1 MRAVNLLPADL
12 RSAASSGSSGSP
24 VGSYA
29 VLGALA
35 LLVVIAA
42 TWAVS
47 ARQVDDKRAE
57 VARLDA
63 EAQAAEA
70 QVQNLAGFEETLSV
84 ANARKKVV
92 SDLAKGRV
100 DWADTLREISRTV
113 PKTAWI
119 TQMAA
124 TTAPGVSVEGPGNPL
139 RGTVPSPAVEILGCS
154 PNQDDVARLMT
165 RLRAM
170 DGVEKVGLAS
180 SEKSDTSS
188 TTGAAPAS
196 GDSSSEDCRQGTSTI
211 PQFNMVIFL
220 RNPAGAP
227 AATTTAAAA
236 TGAAATPQ
244 AGAK

>member
-1 MRAVNLLPADL
+1 MKAVNLLPADL

-35 LLVVIAA
+35 LLVVVAA

-170 DGVEKVGLAS
+170 DGVDKVNLAS
-180 SEKSDTSS
+180 SEKAEGATG
-188 TTGAAPAS
+188 GAAPAG
-196 GDSSSEDCRQGTSTI
+196 GDSGEDCRQGTSTI

-227 AATTTAAAA
+227 AAATTPAAA
-236 TGAAATPQ
+236 TGAAATPP